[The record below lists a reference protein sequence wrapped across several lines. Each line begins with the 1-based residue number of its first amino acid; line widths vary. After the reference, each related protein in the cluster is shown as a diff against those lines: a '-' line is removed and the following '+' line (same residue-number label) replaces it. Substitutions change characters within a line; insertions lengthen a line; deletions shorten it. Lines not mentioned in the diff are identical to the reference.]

1 LVNSSSED
9 ANAGCTAD
17 AFSANA
23 RTAAADWTM
32 GDVAADWTRVFLV
45 RRGSDA
51 TFKAATGPRRSVRP
65 VWGHRTVTFV
75 VDARDIMVLRDR
87 LSREVGS
94 GMPLTRIV

>member
-1 LVNSSSED
+1 
-9 ANAGCTAD
+9 
-17 AFSANA
+17 
-23 RTAAADWTM
+23 
-32 GDVAADWTRVFLV
+32 
-45 RRGSDA
+45 
-51 TFKAATGPRRSVRP
+51 